1 MSDKNEPSGG
11 GSPTQ
16 KEAAAKSAQ
25 PVAQII
31 EAFGGLRPMAGKLK
45 VAVSTVQ
52 GWKERDSIP
61 SARHAEILS
70 AAKANNIT
78 LDPAVLSAS
87 DHMTRSQTAKT
98 ASAQEAGAAQ
108 TNGSRDQDV
117 KKDDTSSK
125 TTTPT
130 SVSPA
135 SVPSGAA
142 SQEKSEPGKDA
153 AGVRPGG
160 ETKSAIP
167 AAGATKTA
175 IPQTADSKA
184 QDQKSPDS
192 KVQDSKA
199 AAGKGATGQAA
210 AAKPPAQ
217 TPKPSDAKPVPQP
230 KSGGG
235 FSGFV
240 LGVVVLALVLAGAVY
255 SRGHWL
261 PLVDSL
267 PMMAGG
273 ETGGSGGAAEAAAAR
288 ITALESQLAALEGQ
302 VQSAPGTGEVDFS
315 AVDQAIADAN
325 KRIDAL
331 DGTLEQLLAGGVVIA
346 ADGQP
351 DGEATGAAGSVLDSQ
366 ELAALKAQVDQLA
379 GRIEAGSTG
388 TGDTQATQQADAGAL
403 TELGARLEEMEQTIA
418 GLEDPADRLSDLDSR
433 LSAAEQGVA
442 AVPALESRLTAELTT
457 LSQSIPTGP
466 SEDAGDAAMF
476 LALLQL
482 RQALS
487 GSGSFESELTLVEGL
502 AAEDAEL
509 TAALAPLAQRAG
521 SGIAGLPHL
530 QVSFDEMAGKVVAAA
545 RGGEEGDWVAKTLQK
560 VSEAVTIR
568 PVGLV
573 EGDDAGAVLARAEVK
588 LEAGDLAGAVAELDG
603 LTGSAAE
610 GAAAWRAEAEARL
623 SAQKA
628 LSLLATRAATL
639 IGLGG

>member
-11 GSPTQ
+11 GSTTQ
-16 KEAAAKSAQ
+16 KEAAAKNAQ
-25 PVAQII
+25 PVARII

-61 SARHAEILS
+61 TARHAEILS
-70 AAKANNIT
+70 AAKANNIS

-87 DHMTRSQTAKT
+87 DHMTRNQAAKT
-98 ASAQEAGAAQ
+98 APTQEAGTAQ
-108 TNGSRDQDV
+108 PNGSKDQDV

-125 TTTPT
+125 TTAPT
-130 SVSPA
+130 AVSPA
-135 SVPSGAA
+135 AAASDAASKEKPGSGKDSASAPKSTIPPAGAA
-142 SQEKSEPGKDA
+142 KTGIPQSAGAKAQESKASDTKAADSIPADKTAAGQASAEKSPA
-153 AGVRPGG
+153 P
-160 ETKSAIP
+160 KS
-167 AAGATKTA
+167 
-175 IPQTADSKA
+175 
-184 QDQKSPDS
+184 
-192 KVQDSKA
+192 
-199 AAGKGATGQAA
+199 
-210 AAKPPAQ
+210 
-217 TPKPSDAKPVPQP
+217 KPSDTKPVPQA

-240 LGVVVLALVLAGAVY
+240 LGIVVLALVLAGAVY
-255 SRGHWL
+255 SRNHWL
-261 PLVDSL
+261 PLVETL
-267 PMMAGG
+267 PVMAGG
-273 ETGGSGGAAEAAAAR
+273 DTGGTEGAAEAAAER
-288 ITALESQLAALEGQ
+288 ITALETQLAALEDQ
-302 VQSAPGTGEVDFS
+302 VQSASGAGEVDLS

-346 ADGQP
+346 ADGEP
-351 DGEATGAAGSVLDSQ
+351 EGETTGAAGSVLDSQ
-366 ELAALKAQVDQLA
+366 ELATLKAQVDQLA
-379 GRIEAGSTG
+379 GRIESGSTG
-388 TGDTQATQQADAGAL
+388 AGNGQVAPQADAGAL
-403 TELGARLEEMEQTIA
+403 TELAARLDEIEETVT
-418 GLEDPADRLSDLDSR
+418 GLEDPAERLSDLDSR
-433 LSAAEQGVA
+433 LSAAERGVA

-487 GSGSFESELTLVEGL
+487 GSGSFESELALVEGL
-502 AAEDAEL
+502 VAEDAEL
-509 TAALAPLAQRAG
+509 KSALMPLAERAG
-521 SGIAGLPHL
+521 SGIAGLPGL
-530 QVSFDEMAGKVVAAA
+530 QVSFDEMAGKVVAAS

-573 EGDDAGAVLARAEVK
+573 EGEDAGAVLARSEVK

-603 LTGSAAE
+603 LTGAAAE

-623 SAQKA
+623 GAQKA
-628 LSLLATRAATL
+628 LSLLAARAATL